1 MAIPVD
7 MTQCGCVAAGEAGAE
22 REGTQISG
30 IPTVPEGDRFY
41 SGTLLNKMCRGVLHI
56 NFYILSNT

>member
-7 MTQCGCVAAGEAGAE
+7 MIQCGCVAAGEAGAE

-30 IPTVPEGDRFY
+30 TPIVPEGDRFY
-41 SGTLLNKMCRGVLHI
+41 SGTLLNKMFREGPRC
-56 NFYILSNT
+56 